1 VDLKKLDGLNENN
14 KYNKNK
20 ISHNKNKFHFNPSN
34 EDYGLDDKI
43 TIKPFNIKYNSSFNK
58 LMLGKSTPSNILGKH
73 SLSSGTIDAIKLTKK
88 LIPKIDYSYT
98 DPQ

>member
-1 VDLKKLDGLNENN
+1 MIVWDDIDGLNENN

-43 TIKPFNIKYNSSFNK
+43 TIKPFNIRFE
-58 LMLGKSTPSNILGKH
+58 
-73 SLSSGTIDAIKLTKK
+73 AIV
-88 LIPKIDYSYT
+88 
-98 DPQ
+98 